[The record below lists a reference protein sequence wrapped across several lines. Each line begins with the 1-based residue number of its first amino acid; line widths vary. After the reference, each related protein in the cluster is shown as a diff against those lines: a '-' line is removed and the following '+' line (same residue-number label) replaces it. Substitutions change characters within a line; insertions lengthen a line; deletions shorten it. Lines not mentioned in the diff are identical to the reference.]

1 MNAVLILLVS
11 IVLHVIGYV
20 FYGGW
25 LAKQWGIDPN
35 RPTPAHEME
44 DGIDYVPAKA
54 PVLMGHHFSSIA
66 GAGPINGPIQAAV
79 FGWVPVLLWVLIGGV
94 FFGGVHDFGALFAS
108 IRHKG
113 QSIGEVISDSMGRT
127 AKRIFII
134 FGYLTLLLVVAAFAS
149 IVANTFGTTTSAGVM
164 REGAALE
171 ANLSTAMISLLFIVL
186 AMIFGFLVYRRNVSV
201 GPATA
206 IGILGIV
213 AIVFIGLNFHPV
225 ALSYN
230 VWMWVLGLYIL
241 VASVTPVWILLQPR
255 DYLSSYLLYFM
266 IVVSVI
272 GVLGAAVTGT
282 ATLAI
287 PAFGLAEAKG
297 NGLFTTGSVFPAL
310 FITIACGAIS
320 GFHSLVSSGTTAK
333 QIDNERNAQP
343 IGYGAM
349 LIECV
354 VAVLALCAVGY
365 VWTDAVGEISAD
377 TGKLV
382 SAFASP
388 TAVFATG
395 ISKMIGSFTSEG
407 VQNVMYQMLVLAVS
421 VFCLTS
427 LDTATRLARY
437 MFQEFWLEDGET
449 PEDVTDGRRILV
461 NPIFAT
467 AVTVVLGIALG
478 MTGYA
483 KIWPLFGAA
492 NQLLAA
498 LGLIAVCAWLG
509 NIGRNNKMFFIPMC
523 FMLVVTVVSLIQ
535 TIIAKVTAGGDVWNY
550 IQALIAVLLVVL
562 AIVLAVIAFRTLV
575 DQADRKD
582 RLKASAMSNRSV
594 RRGTSAMKEAAKR
607 SAQDPSL
614 RSSGRGNRKSGSRRG
629 KKKR

>member
-1 MNAVLILLVS
+1 MNAALILIISIAALVA
-11 IVLHVIGYV
+11 GYI

-25 LAKQWGIDPN
+25 LAKEWGIDAK
-35 RPTPAHEME
+35 RPTPAHELN
-44 DGIDYVPAKA
+44 DGVDYVPAKA
-54 PVLMGHHFSSIA
+54 PVIMGHHFSSIA

-79 FGWVPVLLWVLIGGV
+79 FGWVPVLLWVLVGGV

-113 QSIGEVISDSMGRT
+113 QSIGEIISSTMGRT
-127 AKRIFII
+127 AKRLFII
-134 FGYLTLLLVVAAFAS
+134 FSYLTLLLVVAAFAS
-149 IVANTFGTTTSAGVM
+149 IVANTFGSTTSAGVA

-186 AMIFGFLVYRRNVSV
+186 AMVFGFLVYRRNIAV

-206 IGILGIV
+206 IGIAGIV
-213 AIVFIGLNFHPV
+213 LIVFIGLHFHPI

-230 VWMWVLGLYIL
+230 AWMWLLGLYIL
-241 VASVTPVWILLQPR
+241 IASVTPVWILLQPR

-266 IVVSVI
+266 IGVSVI
-272 GVLGAAVTGT
+272 AVIGASLTGT
-282 ATLAI
+282 GSLAI
-287 PAFGLAEAKG
+287 PAFGVAEAKG

-333 QIDNERNAQP
+333 QIDK
-343 IGYGAM
+343 
-349 LIECV
+349 
-354 VAVLALCAVGY
+354 
-365 VWTDAVGEISAD
+365 DAVGEISAD
-377 TGKLV
+377 TGKLA

-395 ISKMIGSFTSEG
+395 ISKMIGSFTNEG
-407 VQNVMYQMLVLAVS
+407 IQNVMYQMLVLAVS

-437 MFQEFWLEDGET
+437 MFQEFWLVDGET
-449 PEDVTDGRRILV
+449 PADVKDNRKILV
-461 NPIFAT
+461 NPYFAT
-467 AVTVVLGIALG
+467 LVTVVPGIALG

-509 NIGRNNKMFFIPMC
+509 NAGKNNRMFYIPMC
-523 FMLVVTVVSLIQ
+523 FMLLVTIASLVQ
-535 TIIAKVTAGGDVWNY
+535 TIIAKLTAGGDIWNY
-550 IQALIAVLLVVL
+550 IQALIAVLL
-562 AIVLAVIAFRTLV
+562 IVLAVVLAYIAFQTLYGQV
-575 DQADRKD
+575 KRQQARQ
-582 RLKASAMSNRSV
+582 ASMNRAA
-594 RRGTSAMKEAAKR
+594 RRGTVSLQEAARQGQKNPAMR
-607 SAQDPSL
+607 GTPQRKS
-614 RSSGRGNRKSGSRRG
+614 SSGKG
-629 KKKR
+629 KKKKK

>member
-11 IVLHVIGYV
+11 IVLLVIGYV

-127 AKRIFII
+127 AKRLFII

-266 IVVSVI
+266 IIVSVI
-272 GVLGAAVTGT
+272 GVLGSAVTGT

-333 QIDNERNAQP
+333 QIDNERDAQP

-509 NIGRNNKMFFIPMC
+509 NVGRNNKMFFIPMC

-535 TIIAKVTAGGDVWNY
+535 TIIDKVTAGGDIWNY